1 MKNIFLFFFL
11 VLCSGN
17 ILASNKEQKI
27 NLAKDEKS
35 LLSLLDE
42 ARKNFTFMSRPI
54 HPKFLQN
61 FEIPWSDT
69 GESHII
75 SADLLASFDTNDY
88 FQGHVK
94 TGIQDNKYE
103 FIYLNMPEGSIY
115 RYRKIGA
122 LENGMYAVITDDNGG
137 GSLTISRLQILDFGT
152 EKAVGADLKPYYRAI
167 IKIFS
172 NILLPQKIDLLSAH
186 IKANKVIFSDG
197 TEYDFSQN

>member
-1 MKNIFLFFFL
+1 
-11 VLCSGN
+11 
-17 ILASNKEQKI
+17 
-27 NLAKDEKS
+27 
-35 LLSLLDE
+35 
-42 ARKNFTFMSRPI
+42 
-54 HPKFLQN
+54 
-61 FEIPWSDT
+61 
-69 GESHII
+69 
-75 SADLLASFDTNDY
+75 
-88 FQGHVK
+88 
-94 TGIQDNKYE
+94 
-103 FIYLNMPEGSIY
+103 MPEGSIY